1 MRGKGATK
9 KKIGAGIVQAG
20 FVLLCIFVCWQAS
33 AMNNGAGNF
42 LKKMDGRK
50 AAQNDGPI
58 QQADIAAQCEVW
70 ESRYE
75 MEAALPVELFSDLQ
89 RYVAEG
95 KCVAALADY
104 RQEEL
109 ICTAE
114 DLAKACPDY
123 ETLLEKY
130 FADER
135 GENILQTDKI
145 YRLEGADGKNCFLLF
160 YLHYSETDSTGF
172 LSTVTLLRDGEEW
185 QLTGNTGGVSGVQD
199 YEIFAREE
207 AGEKV
212 FYFLKRYDSL
222 TWLSLSR
229 LSESF
234 HIPLGGWVIRPI
246 ETGVEPE
253 AFYPAAEG
261 ALAERV
267 KEYIEENACF
277 LAWMWQNGKPIWGDE
292 GKEVHYAMR
301 EAAALEVD
309 EAEQNWTIDFGEA
322 NQKETVTFRMTETED
337 GSLLLEAYAGGEDE
351 SLLLSCKLIFVQEV
365 GVDKITPAYWEAFD
379 CNGLTARKTEK
390 LAWNEMWERA
400 LQEQRQRS
408 IATWQGEKNFPN
420 EVYDLMREEA
430 WTGLCGEPNMRLD
443 RYKIDLTEDTKSFVQ
458 MVSEMGKENVL
469 GDYREEWECKWAYR
483 WLGVDGSENFLS
495 CINYC
500 YAKDSIQW
508 WKVTEG
514 RLEEYAHVT
523 ESYEP
528 SWMISCEGQAYW
540 ITEAVPDYRGGD
552 VNASVMEI
560 GDGDNWRTACFFIS
574 ADFEPVEE
582 QDYTCIPLYEKDEL
596 SVGIKDYVQGR
607 CEEIVSACRSVKLL
621 SDMEERQGLTAA
633 AYRMLNSLSDGSV
646 DMYTNY
652 HYFVADIDNDGTVE
666 YGVAEDGRGLEVIFY
681 EMEKGEFHIIPF
693 EEMLLEQDGATNL
706 PVEVSFL
713 RQLWCEKLGDTTYL
727 FTVEEV
733 AYSPDLLLRIRVLR
747 EDRVEEKAVYLL
759 QVNMA
764 EDYREGDIEIT
775 PSAEGVG

>member
-9 KKIGAGIVQAG
+9 KNIGAGIVLVG
-20 FVLLCIFVCWQAS
+20 FVLLCFFVCWQAS
-33 AMNNGAGNF
+33 AMNNGAGDIQ
-42 LKKMDGRK
+42 KKAHGRE
-50 AAQNDGPI
+50 AAQNDGII

-70 ESRYE
+70 ESRYGT
-75 MEAALPVELFSDLQ
+75 EAALPVELFSDLQ

-95 KCVAALADY
+95 KCAEALFDY

-114 DLAKACPDY
+114 ELAKACPDY
-123 ETLLEKY
+123 ETLLEEY
-130 FADER
+130 FADKR

-145 YRLEGADGKNCFLLF
+145 YRLEEADGKSCFLLF
-160 YLHYSETDSTGF
+160 YLQYAETDDTGF

-185 QLTGNTGGVSGVQD
+185 RLTGNAGGVSGVRD

-207 AGEKV
+207 AGKKV
-212 FYFLKRYDSL
+212 YYFVKRYDSF
-222 TWLSLSR
+222 TWLELSR
-229 LSESF
+229 LSECF

-253 AFYPAAEG
+253 FLDPTTEG

-301 EAAALEVD
+301 EADALEAD
-309 EAEQNWTIDFGEA
+309 EAEQNWAIDFGEA
-322 NQKETVTFRMTETED
+322 NHQETVTFRMTEAED
-337 GSLLLEAYAGGEDE
+337 GSLLLEA
-351 SLLLSCKLIFVQEV
+351 SVLSCKLIFVQEV

-390 LAWNEMWERA
+390 LAWNEMWERV

-408 IATWQGEKNFPN
+408 IAPWQGEKNIPN
-420 EVYDLMREEA
+420 EVYHLMREEA
-430 WTGLCGEPNMRLD
+430 WTGLCGESNMLLD
-443 RYKIDLTEDTKSFVQ
+443 HYRIDLTEDTNSFMQ
-458 MVSEMGKENVL
+458 MASEIGKENVL
-469 GDYREEWECKWAYR
+469 GYHREEGECKWAYR
-483 WLGVDGSENFLS
+483 WFGVDGSENFLS

-514 RLEEYAHVT
+514 RLEEYAYVT

-552 VNASVMEI
+552 VNAAVMEI
-560 GDGDNWRTACFFIS
+560 GDGENWRTACFFIS

-582 QDYTCIPLYEKDEL
+582 RDFTCIPLYEKDVL

-607 CEEIVSACRSVKLL
+607 CEEIVSACRDAKLL
-621 SDMEERQGLTAA
+621 SDMEERQGLTAE
-633 AYRMLNSLSDGSV
+633 AYRMLNSLSDGSMG
-646 DMYTNY
+646 MYTNY
-652 HYFVADIDNDGTVE
+652 RYFAADIDNDGTVE
-666 YGVAEDGRGLEVIFY
+666 YGVAEDGRGLDVTFY
-681 EMEKGEFHIIPF
+681 ELEKGEFHIIPL
-693 EEMLLEQDGATNL
+693 EEMLLDDATGQ
-706 PVEVSFL
+706 PVEVLLL

-733 AYSPDLLLRIRVLR
+733 AYSPDLLLRIRVLK
-747 EDRVEEKAVYLL
+747 EDRIEEKAVYLL
-759 QVNMA
+759 KVNMA
-764 EDYREGDIEIT
+764 EDYREWDLEIT